1 MQINFDEIYT
11 KVMKY
16 YKKALQ
22 SVEQVEIRESINA
35 SALSDVIPGY
45 KAETLEFGSYDKE
58 NYAVLFVDMRGST
71 KRARKFGAK
80 KTFLTMHVFIA
91 ALLEIIKLYKGNVI
105 DIMGDGIMV
114 FWGGSKARS
123 KDFMFKSIAA
133 QNAGLCG
140 IDLITVIDSVVNKI
154 IEKEDLGSPINIGV
168 GIDFGNVIVSKI
180 GINDIYDVKAFGDCI
195 NTASKYAN
203 EANKTVIVSKA
214 IRDRWPQGKN
224 GKIKFNSIASK
235 NGTAF
240 NIYRES
246 LK

>member
-1 MQINFDEIYT
+1 MQINFDDIYI
-11 KVMKY
+11 KVMNY
-16 YKKALQ
+16 YEKALQ
-22 SVEQVEIRESINA
+22 SVEQIEIRESVNE

-45 KAETLEFGSYDKE
+45 KAETLEFGSYNAEK
-58 NYAVLFVDMRGST
+58 YAVLFVDMRGST

-114 FWGGSKARS
+114 FWGGAKDRS
-123 KDFMFKSIAA
+123 KNFMFKSTAS

-140 IDLITVIDSVVNKI
+140 IDLINVIDFVVNKI
-154 IEKEDLGSPINIGV
+154 VKKENLGSPINIGV
-168 GIDFGNVIVSKI
+168 GIDFGKVIVSKI

-203 EANKTVIVSKA
+203 EANKSIIVSKK
-214 IRDRWPQGKN
+214 IREQWPKGKN
-224 GKIKFNSIASK
+224 GKIKFRSIDSK
-235 NGTAF
+235 IGTAF
-240 NIYRES
+240 NIYKE
-246 LK
+246 